1 MIVKFAN
8 QTYDCEKAVRDGD
21 RAKLYFTDGGTVE
34 FVGVSDTG
42 WNQFQLEGG
51 NWETTEPTEL
61 ERLRADVDY
70 LSVMT
75 GVVL

>member
-1 MIVKFAN
+1 MTVTYAN
-8 QTYDCEKAVRDGD
+8 QSYDCVKAVRDGT
-21 RAKLYFTDGGTVE
+21 RATLYLTDGGTVE
-34 FVGVSDTG
+34 FVEVSAAG
-42 WNQFQLEGG
+42 WGQFQLEGG

-61 ERLRADVDY
+61 EQLRADLDY